1 MENGIGCEVD
11 FCDARKQ
18 WCCVCKSGVNFVDS
32 AKEISESMSGNGEN
46 TAEDLTMKMEALK
59 TGKNEA
65 AKRVSWS
72 GCWRKWRRWMKID
85 VKKKWKN

>member
-59 TGKNEA
+59 TGKTKQPNELA
-65 AKRVSWS
+65 GRVA
-72 GCWRKWRRWMKID
+72 G
-85 VKKKWKN
+85 VNGGVG